1 MMLPSFRTLTITM
14 AKRAFSSTL
23 RSPSP
28 VPAKKP
34 RTDAAVVQNKIAT
47 AEAAARVDA
56 DPPLTKLTALLDKG
70 FKPAQKGDAVVYWMR
85 MEDMRSNLFLAS
97 HP

>member
-1 MMLPSFRTLTITM
+1 MMPPPFRTLTIITM
-14 AKRAFSSTL
+14 AKRALSSTL

-28 VPAKKP
+28 VAKKS
-34 RTDAAVVQNKIAT
+34 RTDTAVVQNKIAT

-85 MEDMRSNLFLAS
+85 MEDMRSNLLSAS
-97 HP
+97 RP